1 MAAGPELLPVNL
13 VRSKRFAGNDMV
25 LKCASWVLTS
35 FVALTLISH
44 EVSADDVANSKQTD
58 GGTAQKEPKDPF
70 AVPDGT
76 PRELFRF
83 INSVKH
89 IPPVDRSQESMT
101 THLKRQVGA
110 VEQAAD
116 RILEQDVSD
125 ADAVR
130 AIEEKYAGLSYLS
143 RVDPTAQLR
152 LKSLAQSYLEDVRPM
167 VVKSAEFQLLQ
178 LNIVTGLR
186 NPVAARSI
194 PTLIEKFVTTHGVD
208 SNILAIGVEVGR
220 MLGDRNPQIAAS
232 LLTYLANEARQSGD
246 PALAAN
252 ADQLAGTARR
262 LNLPGNFM
270 ELSGTTAEGNA
281 FDWDSYRGKFVLVD
295 FWASWCGPCRA
306 EIPNV
311 KTNLAKYEAK
321 GFAVV
326 GINIDRSRNDYE
338 SYVAEARIP
347 WENIMP
353 DADGSSQMANMY
365 GVTGIPTV
373 ILVDREGK
381 VVSVSARGTEL
392 GRLLELHLGDG
403 DPDDSDKPS

>member
-1 MAAGPELLPVNL
+1 MI
-13 VRSKRFAGNDMV
+13 
-25 LKCASWVLTS
+25 LKCATWLLPL
-35 FVALTLISH
+35 FVSLTLITH
-44 EVSADDVANSKQTD
+44 GALADDATNPENADSD
-58 GGTAQKEPKDPF
+58 AAQETPRDPF

-83 INSVKH
+83 INSVKQ
-89 IPPVDRSQESMT
+89 IPPVDRSQQSMGA
-101 THLKRQVGA
+101 HLVKQVGA
-110 VEQAAD
+110 VELAAD
-116 RILEQDVSD
+116 KILEQEITD

-130 AIEEKYAGLSYLS
+130 AIEEKYVGLSYLS
-143 RVDPTAQLR
+143 RVDPSAQLR
-152 LKSLAQSYLEDVRPM
+152 LKTLAQSYVEDTRPM

-178 LNIVTGLR
+178 LNIVNGLR
-186 NPVAARSI
+186 NPAEANSI
-194 PTLIEKFVTTHGVD
+194 VTLVEKFVTAHGVD

-220 MLGDRNPQIAAS
+220 MLGDRNAQVAAN
-232 LLTYLANEARQSGD
+232 LLTYLADQAKQSGD
-246 PALAAN
+246 PALVAN

-270 ELSGTTAEGNA
+270 ELSGTTADGIT

-311 KTNLAKYEAK
+311 KSNLAKYGAK

-326 GINIDRSRNDYE
+326 GINIDRSRADYE

-353 DADGSSQMANMY
+353 EADGSSQMATTY

-381 VVSVSARGTEL
+381 VISVSARGPEL

-403 DPDDSDKPS
+403 EQDDSDTPS